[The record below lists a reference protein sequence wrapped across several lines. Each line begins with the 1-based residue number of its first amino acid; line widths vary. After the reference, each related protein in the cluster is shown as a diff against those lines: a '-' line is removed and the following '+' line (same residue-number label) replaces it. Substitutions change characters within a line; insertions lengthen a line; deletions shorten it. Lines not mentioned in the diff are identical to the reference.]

1 MKYSA
6 LLSVFLLFGA
16 LYFPKAQF
24 IDQTA
29 IGVGYKYTGR
39 NSLKLSFEYRTSTP
53 SNQGYFNLGA
63 GAIYTPVNG
72 NTKILPEV
80 HAYYNNAIFIYGMSV
95 SPYAVEPNIGLSLFN
110 MMWLTGGYAIPLNK
124 EKYFRGITVG
134 VQFNIAPVKAS
145 AFYDKFRTF

>member
-39 NSLKLSFEYRTSTP
+39 NSLKLSFEYRTSTS

-72 NTKILPEV
+72 NNKILPEV
-80 HAYYNNAIFIYGMSV
+80 HAYYNNAIFMYGMSV
-95 SPYAVEPNIGLSLFN
+95 SPYAVEPNIGFSLLN
-110 MMWLTGGYAIPLNK
+110 IMWLTGGYAIPLNK

-134 VQFNIAPVKAS
+134 IQFNIAPVKAS

>member
-16 LYFPKAQF
+16 LYFTKAQF

-29 IGVGYKYTGR
+29 IGVGYKYTDR
-39 NSLKLSFEYRTSTP
+39 NSLKLSFEYRTSTS
-53 SNQGYFNLGA
+53 SNQGYFNIGA

-72 NTKILPEV
+72 NAKILPEV
-80 HAYYNNAIFIYGMSV
+80 HAYYNNAIFMYGMSV
-95 SPYAVEPNIGLSLFN
+95 SPYAAEPNIGLSLFN
-110 MMWLTGGYAIPLNK
+110 VMWLTGGYAIPLNK

-134 VQFNIAPVKAS
+134 IQFNIAPVKAS

>member
-24 IDQTA
+24 IDETA
-29 IGVGYKYTGR
+29 IGVEYKYTGR
-39 NSLKLSFEYRTSTP
+39 NSLKLSFEYRTSTS

-63 GAIYTPVNG
+63 GAIYTPING

-80 HAYYNNAIFIYGMSV
+80 HAYYNNAIFMYGMSV

-134 VQFNIAPVKAS
+134 IQFNIAPVKAS

>member
-39 NSLKLSFEYRTSTP
+39 NSLKLSFEYRTSTS
-53 SNQGYFNLGA
+53 SNQGYFNLGV

-95 SPYAVEPNIGLSLFN
+95 SPYAAEPNIGLSLFN
-110 MMWLTGGYAIPLNK
+110 AMWLTGGYAIPLNK
-124 EKYFRGITVG
+124 EKYFRGVTVG
-134 VQFNIAPVKAS
+134 IQFNIAPVKAS

>member
-29 IGVGYKYTGR
+29 IGAGYKYTGR
-39 NSLKLSFEYRTSTP
+39 NSLKLSFEYRTSTS

-72 NTKILPEV
+72 NDKILPEV
-80 HAYYNNAIFIYGMSV
+80 HAYYNNAIFMYGMSV
-95 SPYAVEPNIGLSLFN
+95 SSYAVEPNIGLSLFN

-134 VQFNIAPVKAS
+134 IQFNIAPVKAS

>member
-39 NSLKLSFEYRTSTP
+39 NSLKLSFEYRTSTS

-63 GAIYTPVNG
+63 GAIYTQVNG
-72 NTKILPEV
+72 NAKILPEV
-80 HAYYNNAIFIYGMSV
+80 HAYYNNAIFMYGMSV

-134 VQFNIAPVKAS
+134 IQFNIAPVKAS

>member
-1 MKYSA
+1 M
-6 LLSVFLLFGA
+6 LFGA

-39 NSLKLSFEYRTSTP
+39 NSLKLSFEYRTSTS

-72 NTKILPEV
+72 NNKILQAV
-80 HAYYNNAIFIYGMSV
+80 HAYYNNAIFMYGMSV
-95 SPYAVEPNIGLSLFN
+95 SPYAVEPNIGFSLLN
-110 MMWLTGGYAIPLNK
+110 IMWLTSGYAIPLNK

-134 VQFNIAPVKAS
+134 IQFNIAPVKAS